1 MIYLFSNTKEL
12 STFFT
17 LLYASEFLTFC
28 KTMILHLLEAENYM
42 RTRRNLM
49 TIAELYKIVITVMPT
64 SIIINCYY

>member
-42 RTRRNLM
+42 STRRNLM

>member
-1 MIYLFSNTKEL
+1 MIYLSSNTKEL
-12 STFFT
+12 SI
-17 LLYASEFLTFC
+17 LLHYSIQINFLHFV
-28 KTMILHLLEAENYM
+28 KTMILHLLEPENYT